1 MEIKFTPTA
10 RGMFL
15 DSLLHI
21 EKENPIAAHN
31 FKDKAEKSLRR
42 LIDFPQ
48 SGKRIREFPDLPF
61 RENIISPYRFFY
73 RVKNETVWVVA
84 VWHSAQIPKRS
95 TK

>member
-15 DSLLHI
+15 DGLLHI
-21 EKENPIAAHN
+21 QKEDPTAARR
-31 FKDKAEKSLRR
+31 FKEKAEKSLRR

-48 SGKRIREFPDLPF
+48 SGKRILEFPDLPF
-61 RENIISPYRFFY
+61 REVIVPPYRFFY
-73 RVKNETVWVVA
+73 RVRNETVWVVA

-95 TK
+95 LK

>member
-15 DSLLHI
+15 DGLLHI
-21 EKENPIAAHN
+21 QKEDPVAARR
-31 FKDKAEKSLRR
+31 FKEKAEKSLRR

-61 RENIISPYRFFY
+61 REVIISPYRFFY
-73 RVKNETVWVVA
+73 RVNNEIVWIVA

-95 TK
+95 LR